1 MLLHNH
7 GLIQHGR
14 SSVASGKTVVMK
26 NNISVKPLRP
36 ASQQHSLQILFG
48 LWAATFLF
56 TLFSLSLMHTHNV
69 LSPVWFPTAIMT
81 VAFYRVK
88 RSLWP
93 CMSVAG
99 VLGIVLATAL
109 YAPEQ
114 NGLLHPLTNLM
125 EALVGALLLRRWLNL
140 DNPLRNLR
148 HWTQMAIATALIPP
162 LLSGIVVASLTPG
175 GNALQTLLVWMLSDA
190 SGALALVPLGMLIRA
205 DYFQRYRNRTLLI
218 STLLTAAIT
227 LALSVI
233 AMLYMPWPFTFIM
246 VLMMWSAVRLPRIE
260 AFLIFL
266 LLIMMVLALSAQH
279 PLVQE
284 NIENTLHT
292 YRLSNM
298 LGLPFLMVQLPTGV
312 MSIAMYAVYSERRRI
327 AESETRF
334 RNAMEYSAVGMAIV
348 DAYGQWLQVNKALSK
363 FLGYPPDE
371 LHQMTFQQVTWPE
384 DLAQDL
390 EQLDRLA
397 RGEIESYSL
406 EKRYRTR
413 QGEAVWALLA
423 VSLVRNADGTP
434 LYFIQQIEDINDLKK
449 SREANKRLMA
459 EITETNE
466 ALFQEKERLHIT
478 LDSIREAVISADSQ
492 QNIIFMNPVAEK
504 ISGWKQAEAQGKSLH
519 EVLYITQGDQGP
531 RLENLYSDENLD
543 SDIELNKVLH
553 SRYGGSF
560 DIHHSMTPLSTQEGE
575 HIGFVLVI
583 QDVTESRRLLRQ
595 LSYSASHDAL
605 TGLPNRS
612 SFESQLKGLLKSL
625 PGGHQ
630 SHALVMLDLDFF
642 KAVNDSAGHAAGDA
656 LLREIAGLMRSLLRP
671 GDILARLGGDEF
683 GFILRHCS
691 TEQAL
696 SASERIVDA
705 IKHYE
710 FFWAGRLHRIGASA
724 GLTLIHNH
732 NAQLA
737 EVLVQADAACY
748 TSKNNGRGIV
758 TVYTPVHSSGD
769 QSSACQICNNA

>member
-1 MLLHNH
+1 
-7 GLIQHGR
+7 
-14 SSVASGKTVVMK
+14 MK
-26 NNISVKPLRP
+26 NNISVSPLRP

-48 LWAATFLF
+48 LWTATFLF

-81 VAFYRVK
+81 VAFYRVN

-93 CMSVAG
+93 CISVAG

-162 LLSGIVVASLTPG
+162 FLSGIVVASLTPG
-175 GNALQTLLVWMLSDA
+175 GNAFQTLLVWMLSDA

-205 DYFQRYRNRTLLI
+205 DYFQRYRNRT
-218 STLLTAAIT
+218 
-227 LALSVI
+227 
-233 AMLYMPWPFTFIM
+233 

-266 LLIMMVLALSAQH
+266 LIIMMVLTLSAQH

-284 NIENTLHT
+284 NIENTLNN

-363 FLGYPPDE
+363 FLDYTPDE

-413 QGEAVWALLA
+413 HGEAVWALLA
-423 VSLVRNADGTP
+423 VSLVRNGDGTP
-434 LYFIQQIEDINDLKK
+434 LYFIQQIEDIDDLKK

-478 LDSIREAVISADSQ
+478 LDSIREAVISTDSQ

-656 LLREIAGLMRSLLRP
+656 LLHEIAGLMRSLLRP

-748 TSKNNGRGIV
+748 TSKNSGRGIV